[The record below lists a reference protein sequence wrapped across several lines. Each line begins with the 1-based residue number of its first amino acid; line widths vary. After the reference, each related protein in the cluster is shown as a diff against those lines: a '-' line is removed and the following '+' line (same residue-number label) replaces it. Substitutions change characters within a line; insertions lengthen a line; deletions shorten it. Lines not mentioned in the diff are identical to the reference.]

1 MKKKVTIVDYGSGN
15 IFSAQ
20 QSFIKV
26 ANDNNIKA
34 NVMITNQAKN
44 IAESTHIVLPG
55 QGAFETC
62 MKGLSSIPHMISEL
76 TKSVIHNKTPF
87 LGICVGM
94 QLLANTSYENGEHK
108 GLGWIDGQTNQT
120 VVFYYNHE
128 TKSSTVI
135 EKLPG
140 AAPGTPTFACII
152 SGGKDYFISK
162 KFLEQQ
168 LGDAI

>member
-1 MKKKVTIVDYGSGN
+1 MMLTMFPVIASQALAQEAEKTPDELQAMMMKKPVVCGKL
-15 IFSAQ
+15 
-20 QSFIKV
+20 
-26 ANDNNIKA
+26 DNLIRFVEMDHGEKP
-34 NVMITNQAKN
+34 VM
-44 IAESTHIVLPG
+44 
-55 QGAFETC
+55 
-62 MKGLSSIPHMISEL
+62 
-76 TKSVIHNKTPF
+76 
-87 LGICVGM
+87 
-94 QLLANTSYENGEHK
+94 
-108 GLGWIDGQTNQT
+108 GWIDGQTNQT